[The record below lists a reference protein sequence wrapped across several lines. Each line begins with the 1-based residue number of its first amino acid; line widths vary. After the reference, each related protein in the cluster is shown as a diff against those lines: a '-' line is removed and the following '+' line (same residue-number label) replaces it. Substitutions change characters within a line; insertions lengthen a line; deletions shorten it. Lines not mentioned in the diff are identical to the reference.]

1 MFYEFFQ
8 ANTLSPAL
16 ISADSFMVVVNN
28 GSCTENGALQRD
40 KHFGN
45 VLFSLKSATARL
57 TAKLTFPIIGA
68 STSSGFAFSPLLLH
82 LFDDLGKL
90 KQLRTLFI
98 NYQYR

>member
-1 MFYEFFQ
+1 
-8 ANTLSPAL
+8 
-16 ISADSFMVVVNN
+16 MVVVNN

-68 STSSGFAFSPLLLH
+68 SISSGFAFSPLLLH
-82 LFDDLGKL
+82 LCDDLGKL
-90 KQLRTLFI
+90 IQVKSLFI
-98 NYQYR
+98 KQNLIVIGRIIKLNK